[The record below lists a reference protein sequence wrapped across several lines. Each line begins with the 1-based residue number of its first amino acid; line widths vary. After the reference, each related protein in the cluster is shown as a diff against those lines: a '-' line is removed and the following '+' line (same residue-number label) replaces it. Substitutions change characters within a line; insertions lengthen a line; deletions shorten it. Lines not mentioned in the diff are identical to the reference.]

1 MTDDVYQL
9 SEAYDH
15 RRLVSMVS
23 ATGYVLEI
31 IFRDGL
37 NTYVKFQIS
46 LN

>member
-1 MTDDVYQL
+1 MTDDIYQL

-23 ATGYVLEI
+23 VTGSIPNI

-37 NTYVKFQIS
+37 NAYVKFQI
-46 LN
+46 LLK